1 MQTVGRVVAVLERL
15 GETPAGMT
23 LSEVARA
30 TGLPAATCHRLLFA
44 LEEAG
49 FVARAPDGRRWQ
61 LGPAIVR
68 LANGS
73 FAPPTTA

>member
-1 MQTVGRVVAVLERL
+1 MQTIGRVVAVLERL
-15 GETPAGMT
+15 GESPAGLT

-30 TGLPAATCHRLLFA
+30 TGLPAATCHRMLFA
-44 LEEAG
+44 LEEAA

-61 LGPAIVR
+61 LGPAIGR

-73 FAPPTTA
+73 LAGPATA